1 VVFTAV
7 AAGLAAVALAASYL
21 PGLRATRVD
30 PAIAL
35 RAE

>member
-1 VVFTAV
+1 VVAV
-7 AAGLAAVALAASYL
+7 AMAVPTSAAM
-21 PGLRATRVD
+21 RID